1 MVEQILNLSSVEFYT
16 ELYEKFFK
24 GKLLLFAVHPVGNF
38 ILQRV
43 ITNVKEKEHVR
54 LINILM
60 QMERTKNLSI
70 IFL

>member
-1 MVEQILNLSSVEFYT
+1 MFYYEHMFICLGYSGACVFIMFYYEH

-54 LINILM
+54 
-60 QMERTKNLSI
+60 
-70 IFL
+70 FL